1 MESILF
7 FEFLNS
13 IDPIILI
20 LSVMGGIAVGLS
32 LGLFGS
38 GGSILAVPLLLYVVG
53 IEEPHVAIGTSAL
66 SVASI
71 AIITLVFNIKKKKI
85 HFKEGIQFALP
96 GIGGAII
103 GSNLGLATPSD
114 YLMVI
119 FAGLMISIAIIML
132 KKKNN
137 FKTITATTD
146 KNSLVLLHKNK
157 ILLTGLLAGLASG
170 YFGIG
175 GGFLIVPSLMYSASI
190 PIHAAIAT
198 SMIPVSGFGLT
209 TAISYI
215 TAGQTNF
222 LISIFFIIG
231 GIIGSGTG
239 TKIAERYSSSTLLKG
254 FAIVLISVA
263 GYIVIHTLFL

>member
-1 MESILF
+1 MGPPLF
-7 FEFLNS
+7 FLEFLNNV
-13 IDPIILI
+13 DPIVLI
-20 LSVMGGIAVGLS
+20 LAIIGGITVGFS

-38 GGSILAVPLLLYVVG
+38 GGSILAVPFLLYVVG
-53 IEEPHVAIGTSAL
+53 IEDPHVAIGTSAL

-71 AIITLVFNIKKKKI
+71 AVITLVFNVKKTKI
-85 HFKEGIQFALP
+85 HYKEGIQFVLP

-103 GSNLGLATPSD
+103 GSNLGLATPSE
-114 YLMVI
+114 YLMMI
-119 FAGLMISIAIIML
+119 FAGLMICIAIIML
-132 KKKNN
+132 RNKDNSKN
-137 FKTITATTD
+137 ITSGN
-146 KNSLVLLHKNK
+146 NSLVLSHKKK

-209 TAISYI
+209 TAVNYI
-215 TAGQTNF
+215 ATGQINIV
-222 LISIFFIIG
+222 LSIFFIIG
-231 GIIGSGTG
+231 GIVGSRTG
-239 TKIAERYSSSTLLKG
+239 TRLAGKYSSDKLLKG

-263 GYIVIHTLFL
+263 LYIVINTLFL

>member
-1 MESILF
+1 MEPLLV
-7 FEFLNS
+7 FEFLNN
-13 IDPIILI
+13 IEPIVLI
-20 LSVMGGIAVGLS
+20 LAIIGGVTVGFS

-38 GGSILAVPLLLYVVG
+38 GGSILAVPFLLYVVG
-53 IEEPHVAIGTSAL
+53 IEDPHVAIGTSAL

-71 AIITLVFNIKKKKI
+71 AVITLVFNVKKKKI
-85 HFKEGIQFALP
+85 HYKEGIQFVLP

-103 GSNLGLATPSD
+103 GSNLGLATPSE
-114 YLMVI
+114 YLMII
-119 FAGLMISIAIIML
+119 FAGLMIGIAIIML
-132 KKKNN
+132 RKKDN
-137 FKTITATTD
+137 FKITTSGN
-146 KNSLVLLHKNK
+146 NSLVALHKNK

-209 TAISYI
+209 TAVSYI
-215 TAGQTNF
+215 TTGQINIA
-222 LISIFFIIG
+222 LSIFFIIG
-231 GIIGSGTG
+231 GIVGSRAG
-239 TKIAERYSSSTLLKG
+239 TKLAGKHSSDTLLKG